1 MRIPSNYQKAVD
13 WIDAQSVEP
22 NTELNLGNGIIVNDL
37 LLCLRTNRERLL
49 YCEGR
54 LQLLSFLKVKMI
66 KDKLNQIK

>member
-1 MRIPSNYQKAVD
+1 MSIASNYQKAVD

-22 NTELNLGNGIIVNDL
+22 NTELDLGNGVFINDL
-37 LLCLRTNRERLL
+37 AKSLQTNRERLL
-49 YCEGR
+49 YCEGY